1 MDVLAYDEYKIDGVE
16 TDQIRYA
23 ELDEVY
29 AKSDVISLHCPL
41 TDKNQAMIN
50 KDSIAKMKD
59 GVFIINTSRG
69 PLINENDLAAA
80 LASGKVAGAGV
91 DVVSTEP
98 IKPDNPLLKAPNC
111 LITPHI
117 AWAPKESRTRL
128 MAIAVDNL
136 KQFLAG
142 NVINKVN

>member
-1 MDVLAYDEYKIDGVE
+1 LAYDEYKIDGVE
-16 TDQIRYA
+16 TDQILYA

-29 AKSDVISLHCPL
+29 SKSDVISLHCPL
-41 TDKNQAMIN
+41 TNKNKSMIN

-98 IKPDNPLLKAPNC
+98 IKLDNPLLKAPNC

-136 KQFLAG
+136 KQFLDG
-142 NVINKVN
+142 NVIN